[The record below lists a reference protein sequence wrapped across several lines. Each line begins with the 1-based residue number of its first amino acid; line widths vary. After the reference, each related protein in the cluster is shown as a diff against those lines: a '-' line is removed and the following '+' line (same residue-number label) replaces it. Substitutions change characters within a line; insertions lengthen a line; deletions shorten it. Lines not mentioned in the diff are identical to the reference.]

1 MLNRARKPKKNLK
14 KQAALLSSLGASAGG
29 RARAESHTPRQL
41 SMMARHAAQV
51 RHSKSK

>member
-41 SMMARHAAQV
+41 SMMARYAAQV